1 MENVN
6 IDEQL
11 AEINKKLDFLTEQVS
26 IYARRQRELEEL
38 KDDLKRIGT
47 DVFQSAVVELNEV
60 SHHFDTNDVLHL
72 VKKLLRNTRNI
83 SKMFDQMESITDF
96 IQDLTP
102 NAKDGFL
109 ELLSTLDEMD
119 RKGYFEFLRESVKI
133 ADNVV
138 TSFKPEDVKQL
149 GDNVVTI
156 LSTIK
161 NLTQPDMLQA
171 INNAV
176 SVYKNV
182 DFDISDKVSYFDLF
196 KEAKSPEMRRG
207 LAFGIHFLKNLA
219 SSVNQ
224 QEYVKS

>member
-1 MENVN
+1 MENAN

-60 SHHFDTNDVLHL
+60 SHHFDANDVLHL
-72 VKKLLRNTRNI
+72 IKKLLRNIRNL
-83 SKMFDQMESITDF
+83 SKIFDQMESVVDF
-96 IQDLTP
+96 VEDVTP
-102 NAKDGFL
+102 NAKAAFMEVLG
-109 ELLSTLDEMD
+109 TLDEMD
-119 RKGYFEFLRESVKI
+119 RKGYFEFFRESVKI

-138 TSFKPEDVKQL
+138 TSFKPEDVKML
-149 GDNVVTI
+149 GDNIVTI
-156 LSTIK
+156 LSTVK

-182 DFDISDKVSYFDLF
+182 EFGTSEKVSYFDLF

-224 QEYVKS
+224 INKN